1 MFQDVSHSRPRINY
15 RRVPRSVEQ
24 CFAKSTVVGATPDVL
39 QRACAARVVQLIL
52 FVACHETV
60 LLTVLNLNEVSPQRV
75 SDSVALI
82 LIATVVVVVVVVVD
96 CSSSNS
102 SNLMLI
108 LPAGVLLLVHV
119 AN

>member
-39 QRACAARVVQLIL
+39 QRACAARVVQLML

-82 LIATVVVVVVVVVD
+82 LIAIVVVVVD
-96 CSSSNS
+96 RSSSNS
-102 SNLMLI
+102 SNLMSI

>member
-39 QRACAARVVQLIL
+39 QRACAARVVQLML

-82 LIATVVVVVVVVVD
+82 LIATVVVVVVVVD

-102 SNLMLI
+102 SNLMSI